1 MAKSKKPAPKE
12 KVVVK
17 KKGGCLVIFI
27 ILLLLALL
35 AFLLG
40 LHFGWWGK
48 GDGDGDGDG
57 DGKSKTSG
65 TSTTEVD
72 KSAQKDEYVTV
83 SGAKYMY
90 NNNSVEIEELVNK
103 LAEIEGNVLVHISDD
118 NATDSA
124 MTELKKALDNAN
136 PKIRYVEETEAASEA
151 STEASTEK

>member
-1 MAKSKKPAPKE
+1 MANPKKPAPKE

-17 KKGGCLVIFI
+17 KKGGCLVILI

-48 GDGDGDGDG
+48 GDGDGDG

-90 NNNSVEIEELVNK
+90 ENNSIEIEAFVNK
-103 LAEIEGNVLVHISDD
+103 MAEIEGNVIVHITDD

-124 MTELKKALDNAN
+124 MTELKKALDNAK
-136 PKIRYVEETEAASEA
+136 PQIKYVEETETTSEA
-151 STEASTEK
+151 STEATTEK